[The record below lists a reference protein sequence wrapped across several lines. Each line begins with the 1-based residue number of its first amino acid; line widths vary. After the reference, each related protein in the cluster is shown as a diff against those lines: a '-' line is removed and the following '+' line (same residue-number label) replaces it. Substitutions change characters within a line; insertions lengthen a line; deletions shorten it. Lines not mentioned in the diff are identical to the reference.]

1 MGDLLFVEYIVF
13 GTFFAVCLLIGLYYG
28 WRDRKSD
35 SKDEYFV
42 GNRKMNAFAVGLS
55 FFVSNFSSIGFLSL
69 PNDTYF
75 RGPGSW
81 IMFCGILL
89 NLAPL
94 YFVFIPVFHR
104 LKLSNIYDYLELR
117 FNRSVK
123 YCAVLVQVFFLLL
136 YMSLSIYAPAL
147 AVTIFIKID
156 IQLAIVIVGG
166 ICVVYTAIGGVKAVV
181 WTDVLQVGAVLVHK
195 FVGDYPLNMFPLNPH
210 GIFWV

>member
-1 MGDLLFVEYIVF
+1 MGDLLFVDYIVF
-13 GTFFAVCLLIGLYYG
+13 GIFFAICLLIGLYYG

-42 GNRKMNAFAVGLS
+42 GNRRMNAFAVGLS
-55 FFVSNFSSIGFLSL
+55 LFVSNFSSIGFLSV

-75 RGPGSW
+75 RGPGVW
-81 IMFCGILL
+81 IMIWGAFL
-89 NLAPL
+89 NFAPL

-147 AVTIFIKID
+147 AVTIFFEID
-156 IQLAIVIVGG
+156 VHLGIVIVGG

-181 WTDVLQVGAVLVHK
+181 WTDVLQVGAMSVHK
-195 FVGDYPLNMFPLNPH
+195 LVGD
-210 GIFWV
+210 